1 MVNFFKF
8 ILSCQENYNP
18 ALYHNRV
25 HASDVVQLVYLSIK
39 QERELSS
46 AVTPAEYFALITAAL
61 CHDLGHSGV
70 DNQFI
75 HSKLTLLHKIYPD
88 VGPLE
93 MAHAALSFQKILQYN
108 FYHEDLRLLRIRFLE
123 FVLSTDMTFHFAFIE
138 KMNMLNPS
146 IIKRYYRWNGQDDPV
161 MNKIFEVLKWIR
173 LKSIIKMA
181 DISNPCRPQPQ
192 AEYWAFAYVD
202 ENRAIGDLGGIKTE
216 VHDHSKKSVVKCQ
229 IGFINYVLKPFMDGF
244 AKTWGAAIDM

>member
-70 DNQFI
+70 DN
-75 HSKLTLLHKIYPD
+75 
-88 VGPLE
+88 
-93 MAHAALSFQKILQYN
+93 
-108 FYHEDLRLLRIRFLE
+108 
-123 FVLSTDMTFHFAFIE
+123 
-138 KMNMLNPS
+138 
-146 IIKRYYRWNGQDDPV
+146 
-161 MNKIFEVLKWIR
+161 
-173 LKSIIKMA
+173 
-181 DISNPCRPQPQ
+181 
-192 AEYWAFAYVD
+192 
-202 ENRAIGDLGGIKTE
+202 
-216 VHDHSKKSVVKCQ
+216 
-229 IGFINYVLKPFMDGF
+229 
-244 AKTWGAAIDM
+244 